1 MGYPDLD
8 RARGLHAAL
17 HEIFQHGAEDFDP
30 AILHRVLAL
39 CREAAASVSD
49 AYCREELHIVADY
62 AKELF
67 SQARHRKYESDSL
80 SGAEFLR
87 LQILKAL
94 DSFHS
99 RLYSM
104 EAIRRAGELARL
116 QPPAP
121 GPRDRGV

>member
-1 MGYPDLD
+1 MPYPDLD
-8 RARGLHAAL
+8 RARGLHGAL
-17 HEIFQHGAEDFDP
+17 HELFQRGSDWSDP
-30 AILHRVLAL
+30 ALLTRALAL

-49 AYCREELHIVADY
+49 AYCREELHIVVDY
-62 AKELF
+62 ARELF
-67 SQARHRKYESDSL
+67 SHASHRKYESDSL
-80 SGAEFLR
+80 SGGEFLR

-121 GPRDRGV
+121 GRHGPGV

>member
-8 RARGLHAAL
+8 RARGLHAVL
-17 HEIFQHGAEDFDP
+17 HDVFQRGGDWSDP
-30 AILHRVLAL
+30 AILSRVVRL
-39 CREAAASVSD
+39 CGEAASTVSD
-49 AYCREELHIVADY
+49 VHCREELGIVAEY
-62 AKELF
+62 ATELF
-67 SQARHRKYESDSL
+67 SEARHRKYESDSL

-116 QPPAP
+116 QPPP
-121 GPRDRGV
+121 GPAGPGL